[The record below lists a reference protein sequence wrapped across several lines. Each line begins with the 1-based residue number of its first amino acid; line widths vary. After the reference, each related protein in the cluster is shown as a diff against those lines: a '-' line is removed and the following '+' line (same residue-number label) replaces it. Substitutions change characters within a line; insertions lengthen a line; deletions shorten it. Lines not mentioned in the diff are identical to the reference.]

1 MTESALC
8 LEALRGIC
16 SGLHSRKAVGLPQSE
31 NFRDWEEESRTGSC
45 MRRLSICGKVLSV
58 DFKKNKIFS
67 SLS

>member
-16 SGLHSRKAVGLPQSE
+16 SGLRSCKAVGLPQSE
-31 NFRDWEEESRTGSC
+31 NFRDWEEESRTDSC
-45 MRRLSICGKVLSV
+45 MWRLSICGKVLSV

-67 SLS
+67 GLS